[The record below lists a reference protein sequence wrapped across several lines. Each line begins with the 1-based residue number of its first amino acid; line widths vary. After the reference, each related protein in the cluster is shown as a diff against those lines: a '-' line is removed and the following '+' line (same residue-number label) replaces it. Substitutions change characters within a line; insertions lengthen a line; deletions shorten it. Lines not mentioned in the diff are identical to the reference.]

1 MAARIETSAGGVV
14 FRRNGRS
21 LEVALGEQRDRL
33 TGARTTR
40 LPKGKIDPGE
50 TPEQAAL
57 REVREET
64 GLAARVV
71 GSLGSVA
78 YAYRERGRQVD
89 KRVHFFL
96 MELAA
101 EEVGETDGELE
112 RIRWESLAGAR
123 VRLSFE
129 TEREVLRRAE
139 AQLVGGAGP
148 GTS

>member
-1 MAARIETSAGGVV
+1 MVI
-14 FRRNGRS
+14 RRNGRE

-50 TPEQAAL
+50 TPEEAAL

-78 YAYRERGRQVD
+78 YAYREGGEQID
-89 KRVHFFL
+89 KRVDFFL
-96 MELAA
+96 MELEVEAA
-101 EEVGETDGELE
+101 GETDGELE
-112 RIRWESLAGAR
+112 RIRWESLARAR
-123 VRLSFE
+123 ARLSFE

-139 AQLVGGAGP
+139 ARLAAGP
-148 GTS
+148 GTGDA